1 MAWQHAMNVCKKHT
15 MYTTNKNLKPNATAK
30 QNAVWRAGKTI
41 TFVVQFLGSDF
52 EAHLCCR
59 HTTRPNFWWSE
70 SDPRTGTQ
78 KHIKNALAAAKKI
91 ITTYSLL
98 GKASNSNCFAKK
110 RPVPLKEES
119 GRQPLAG
126 AGPRPAKTLLPNL
139 AGRAACHDLRIQP
152 GDGVRT
158 LHRQARRALAR
169 EQPSRQPLPCGPE
182 EPYLP
187 RAVCRWSTSCDLH
200 GG

>member
-1 MAWQHAMNVCKKHT
+1 
-15 MYTTNKNLKPNATAK
+15 MYTTNKMLKPNATAK
-30 QNAVWRAGKTI
+30 KTQSGGPEKMA
-41 TFVVQFLGSDF
+41 FVVQFLGSDF

-70 SDPRTGTQ
+70 SDPRTGTK
-78 KHIKNALAAAKKI
+78 KHIKNALAAAQKI

-119 GRQPLAG
+119 GCQPLAG

-158 LHRQARRALAR
+158 LHWQARRALAR
-169 EQPSRQPLPCGPE
+169 EQPSRQRLPCGPE

-187 RAVCRWSTSCDLH
+187 RAACTWSTSCDLH